1 MELLQRYIKEIA
13 EDLKIDEINIK
24 DVQMRTPS
32 RKHFWVARLINHK
45 IELEK
50 LKKKKKAVIKM
61 LMQTAEHTSPVILSK
76 INFEKSIEETTQI
89 QEIND
94 SIKENEF
101 IIELLEKTEKT
112 FSSLTYDIKNITA
125 IMNMEQM

>member
-1 MELLQRYIKEIA
+1 MELLQKYIKEIA
-13 EDLKIDEINIK
+13 EDLKIDEINVK
-24 DVQMRTPS
+24 DVQMRTPA

-45 IELEK
+45 IELDK
-50 LKKKKKAVIKM
+50 LKKKKKSIVKL
-61 LMQTAEHTSPVILSK
+61 LMQTAENNTPVVLSK
-76 INFEKSIEETTQI
+76 FNLEKSIEEAAQI

-94 SIKENEF
+94 SIKENEL

-125 IMNMEQM
+125 LMNMEQM

>member
-1 MELLQRYIKEIA
+1 MELLQKYIKEIA
-13 EDLKIDEINIK
+13 EDLKIDEINVK
-24 DVQMRTPS
+24 DVQMRTPA

-50 LKKKKKAVIKM
+50 LKKKKKSTIKI
-61 LMQTAEHTSPVILSK
+61 LLETAENKSPVILSK
-76 INFEKSIEETTQI
+76 INLEKSIEETTQI

-94 SIKENEF
+94 SIKENEL

-125 IMNMEQM
+125 LMNMEQM

>member
-1 MELLQRYIKEIA
+1 MELLQKYIKEIA
-13 EDLKIDEINIK
+13 EDLKIDEINVK
-24 DVQMRTPS
+24 DVQMRTPA

-50 LKKKKKAVIKM
+50 LKKKKKSIVKL
-61 LMQTAEHTSPVILSK
+61 LMQTAENNTPVVLSK
-76 INFEKSIEETTQI
+76 FNLEKSIEEAAQI

-94 SIKENEF
+94 SIKENEL

-125 IMNMEQM
+125 LMNMEQM

>member
-1 MELLQRYIKEIA
+1 MELLQKYIKEIA
-13 EDLKIDEINIK
+13 EDLKIDEINVK
-24 DVQMRTPS
+24 DVQMRTPA

-50 LKKKKKAVIKM
+50 LKKKKKSILKI
-61 LMQTAEHTSPVILSK
+61 LMKAAEDNAPVALSK
-76 INFEKSIEETTQI
+76 FNLEKSIEEAPQI

-94 SIKENEF
+94 SIKENEL

-125 IMNMEQM
+125 LMNMEQM

>member
-1 MELLQRYIKEIA
+1 MELLQKYIKEIA
-13 EDLKIDEINIK
+13 EDLKIDEINVK
-24 DVQMRTPS
+24 DVQMRTPA

-50 LKKKKKAVIKM
+50 LKKKKKSTIKI
-61 LMQTAEHTSPVILSK
+61 LLETAENKSPVILSK
-76 INFEKSIEETTQI
+76 INLEKSIEETTQI

-94 SIKENEF
+94 SIKENEL

-112 FSSLTYDIKNITA
+112 FSSLTYDIKNIIA
-125 IMNMEQM
+125 LMNMEQM

>member
-1 MELLQRYIKEIA
+1 MELLQKYIKEIA

-24 DVQMRTPS
+24 DVQMRTPA

-45 IELEK
+45 IELDK
-50 LKKKKKAVIKM
+50 LKKKKKSLTKM
-61 LMQTAEHTSPVILSK
+61 LLQTAEHKTPVILSK
-76 INFEKSIEETTQI
+76 INLEKTIEETPQI

-94 SIKENEF
+94 AIKENEL

-125 IMNMEQM
+125 IMTMEQM